1 MESLDVYVP
10 YTQSPWK
17 LNHMIVRTVAAPSA
31 LASAVRSAVSSVDPD
46 ARAVGIATV
55 NELASAALRQPRF
68 QMTLVGSFA
77 TLALLLGAVGIFGVV
92 SFATARRARELAVRI
107 ALGAKGGD
115 VQRLV
120 IGETLRTVGVG
131 IVVGV
136 VAALALT
143 RVIRSL
149 VYDVSPAD
157 PLTFTLVP
165 LAVVVVAV
173 LAAAIPARRASRV
186 DPIAV
191 LRMD

>member
-1 MESLDVYVP
+1 
-10 YTQSPWK
+10 
-17 LNHMIVRTVAAPSA
+17 
-31 LASAVRSAVSSVDPD
+31 VDPD

-92 SFATARRARELAVRI
+92 SFATARRARELAVRV
-107 ALGAKGGD
+107 ALGAKARD

-131 IVVGV
+131 IVVGI
-136 VAALALT
+136 VAALAGT
-143 RVIRSL
+143 RVIRAL
-149 VYDVSPAD
+149 VYDVSAAD
-157 PLTFTLVP
+157 PLTFTIVP
-165 LAVVVVAV
+165 VAVVAVAV
-173 LAAAIPARRASRV
+173 LAAFVPARRASRV

-191 LRMD
+191 LRMDQ